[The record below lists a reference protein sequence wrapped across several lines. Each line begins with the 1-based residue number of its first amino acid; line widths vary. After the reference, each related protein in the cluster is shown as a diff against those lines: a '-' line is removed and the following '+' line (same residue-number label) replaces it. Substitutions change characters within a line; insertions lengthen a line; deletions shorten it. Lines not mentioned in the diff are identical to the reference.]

1 MWGAVTNQQGN
12 GVIYFTRWEKKQIL
26 LNSYDAMEGQKVMKI
41 IGLRRE
47 SCIQRDGNTWLISVW
62 HSMAVISEFPIPGN
76 FLFLESSANT

>member
-1 MWGAVTNQQGN
+1 MMPW
-12 GVIYFTRWEKKQIL
+12 K
-26 LNSYDAMEGQKVMKI
+26 GQKVMKI

-47 SCIQRDGNTWLISVW
+47 SCIQRDGNTWLRSVW